1 MRLYRAENLKYRH
14 TVTGKLWILMQTLTL
29 LLAYGISQGNGISS
43 AYNWWYTLM
52 MPGMVTLSA
61 CMIIEKDRKG
71 KNRAVL
77 SLPVSPGKVWDAKI
91 LVGMKTLLLA
101 NIFGGAANL
110 ILGLYLI
117 PGFWIPQALEISP
130 AQIAAAGA
138 VMTAATL
145 WQIPLC
151 LWLSQKWGFLPA
163 LILNMILNGSGPL
176 AAVTPFW
183 LLDPWAILPRLM
195 TGIIGILPNGLP
207 AVPGSMTYT
216 PGITDNSVIVPGV
229 MVTIVW
235 IAVLWGLSRLWYG
248 RKGAQT
254 V

>member
-101 NIFGGAANL
+101 NIYQ
-110 ILGLYLI
+110 LYY
-117 PGFWIPQALEISP
+117 Q
-130 AQIAAAGA
+130 
-138 VMTAATL
+138 TL
-145 WQIPLC
+145 LYRIYHL
-151 LWLSQKWGFLPA
+151 F
-163 LILNMILNGSGPL
+163 
-176 AAVTPFW
+176 
-183 LLDPWAILPRLM
+183 
-195 TGIIGILPNGLP
+195 
-207 AVPGSMTYT
+207 
-216 PGITDNSVIVPGV
+216 
-229 MVTIVW
+229 
-235 IAVLWGLSRLWYG
+235 
-248 RKGAQT
+248 
-254 V
+254 